1 MPQGRPTTAT
11 SRRSP
16 RRRDDLVDA
25 AVGAFA
31 TNGVGGTSVD
41 DIVRAAGVAKGT
53 FYRYFEDK
61 SQLVQALFVPV
72 AEAFRAATDRAS
84 IALAGAKTRGELE
97 DAYRAL
103 ALHLASTLL
112 PQARLVQLYLQESR
126 APAVGARAPIRQLS
140 DDVAARAIALTRV
153 ARERGLLRDLPPN
166 VTALAVVGAVETLLH
181 QYVQGRETGDPG
193 ATSEAL
199 VSMVLHGVQAK
210 PRGGR

>member
-1 MPQGRPTTAT
+1 V
-11 SRRSP
+11 
-16 RRRDDLVDA
+16 LCEA
-25 AVGAFA
+25 ALGLFLGA
-31 TNGVGGTSVD
+31 GVEAVTID
-41 DIVRAAGVAKGT
+41 EITQAAGVAKGT

-61 SQLVQALFVPV
+61 SQLVEALFVPV

-84 IALAGAKTRGELE
+84 SALAEAKTRGKLE

-103 ALHLASTLL
+103 AVDLASTLL

-126 APAVGARAPIRQLS
+126 APAVGARTPIRQLA

-153 ARERGLLRDLPPN
+153 ARERGLLRDLPPH

-181 QYVQGRETGDPG
+181 QYVQGRETGDPA

-199 VSMVLHGVQAK
+199 VSMILHGVQAR
-210 PRGGR
+210 PRRHR